1 MSFKVLVIPED
12 PTHNGY
18 ILKPLVETILTD
30 AGKPN
35 AKVRVLTDPHL
46 VGFDD
51 AKRAIREELEIKYAL
66 FFDLWLFMPDAD
78 RATPESMAALES
90 ELELKGV
97 RLLCC
102 PAQPEVE
109 IYACA
114 AYRREIG
121 MSWEEVRKHSH
132 MKEDVFE
139 VIRTKY
145 GNVNSAGGGR
155 SALIGEAVKN
165 LQLLYNLCPELKEL
179 RERIAKLT

>member
-1 MSFKVLVIPED
+1 MSFRVLVIPED

-18 ILKPLVETILTD
+18 ILKPLVEAILAD

-51 AKRAIREELEIKYAL
+51 ARRAIRDELQTKYS

-78 RATPESMAALES
+78 RATPEAMAALES
-90 ELELKGV
+90 ELETKGV

-109 IYACA
+109 VYACA
-114 AYRREIG
+114 AYRRDIE
-121 MSWEEVRKHSH
+121 MSWDEVRQHPH
-132 MKEDVFE
+132 MKEQVFE
-139 VIRTKY
+139 AIRTKY

-155 SALIGEAVKN
+155 SSLINEALRN
-165 LQLLYNLCPELKEL
+165 LAHLYDLCPELKSL
-179 RERIAKLT
+179 RERIVGLG